1 MLSPAM
7 LKSSMKRSSFGDK
20 NHFLTYNKNIQ
31 PQNDNNL
38 GQIGKRLSVVFN
50 EQKSLLSFPSTSG
63 NSLYNSRKSF
73 SGEGKLSDEVDAFIV
88 AKNTRRRS
96 MPVIKTKT
104 DMSSSLLF
112 SNSINPETC
121 DDSESEKKHDIILV
135 KAEANTISTMMP
147 RKFENPQYPSPIRS
161 LPSDPRRKLTKSGS
175 FDYTGMNTKSYP
187 ASFKHFR
194 RESLI
199 AMEAAKNRRD
209 SEQQGPIEVKPHKY
223 TDDPTLAWEMLKDK
237 RPVRNVRQMKL
248 DTPIRP
254 DAMRFVCIGCTH
266 GAHLNPKK
274 IPPGDVL
281 IVCGDFTSCGLP
293 REVKSFDDNLSQ
305 LKHPF
310 KIIVAGNHECTFDDN
325 FMKINSSNITDPKE
339 GALKHALNAAL
350 SAAKITNPKILLT
363 HCMYLQDSLLE
374 LCGIKIYG
382 SPWQPKNDK
391 WAFNLNRGQPLLD
404 KWNQIPQGIDILI
417 THTPPL
423 GHGDL
428 MANGV
433 RGGCVELLNSVVK
446 RIRPAYHVF
455 GHIHEGYG
463 CTSDGYTKFINCSY
477 LNDTSDTRNNPVI
490 FDIAVS
496 PEVKLNNVRNAKKI
510 MKKFNKT

>member
-7 LKSSMKRSSFGDK
+7 LKSSIKRSSIGDK
-20 NHFLTYNKNIQ
+20 NHFLNNSKNAQ
-31 PQNDNNL
+31 VQSDNGVGL
-38 GQIGKRLSVVFN
+38 GPLGKRLSVMFDD
-50 EQKSLLSFPSTSG
+50 QKPLLLLPSSSG
-63 NSLYNSRKSF
+63 NPNNNNRKS
-73 SGEGKLSDEVDAFIV
+73 SITERKISDEVDAFIV

-104 DMSSSLLF
+104 DMSASLLF
-112 SNSINPETC
+112 SNIPKSDSC

-135 KAEANTISTMMP
+135 KTEAMMTG
-147 RKFENPQYPSPIRS
+147 RYENPQYPTS
-161 LPSDPRRKLTKSGS
+161 LQGSSKPPRKLTKSDSLDYIGGGS
-175 FDYTGMNTKSYP
+175 KLYP
-187 ASFKHFR
+187 TSFKQLR

-199 AMEAAKNRRD
+199 SMEAARNRRD
-209 SEQQGPIEVKPHKY
+209 SELQFPIEIKPHKY

-254 DAMRFVCIGCTH
+254 DALRFVCIGCTH
-266 GAHLNPKK
+266 GTHLNPKK

-293 REVKSFDDNLSQ
+293 REVKSFDDNLAQ

-310 KIIVAGNHECTFDDN
+310 KIVVAGNHECTFDEN
-325 FMKINSSNITDPKE
+325 FMKINSSSITDPKE

-350 SAAKITNPKILLT
+350 SAAKIINPKTLLT

-404 KWNQIPQGIDILI
+404 KWNQIPSGIDVLI
-417 THTPPL
+417 THTAPL

-463 CTSDGYTKFINCSY
+463 CTSDGYTKFINCSH
-477 LNDTSDTRNNPVI
+477 LNDSSNVRNNPVI
-490 FDIAVS
+490 FDIAVP